1 MKWKVDFL
9 INPYLYFTDQ
19 LLFEEILQD
28 CAFYATYPEVRL
40 VCLCV
45 CVYVCEGERGTK
57 YE

>member
-40 VCLCV
+40 VCVCMCV
-45 CVYVCEGERGTK
+45 
-57 YE
+57 